1 MNYDQRKLKY
11 LVLGPLAFIF
21 PLSEALAFTQ
31 MIAGFTTLTRSYLLP
46 LSGAVAGCA
55 FILFVILSYF
65 DADRYKSKVAH
76 VIFMA
81 ILSAVGLEV
90 INQVITAF
98 GGIAH

>member
-1 MNYDQRKLKY
+1 MKHFESKLKY
-11 LVLGPLAFIF
+11 LFIGLLGLGF